1 MRLPKYLVESDPLL
15 SNVTQVENTAIE
27 ITDTEWTVEEL
38 EQAERQVLIS
48 MVHSSNNVTIDINF
62 CFFVVVRH
70 LKAFDKVLICK
81 VFYFL
86 SV

>member
-1 MRLPKYLVESDPLL
+1 MNMRLPKYLVESDPLL

-48 MVHSSNNVTIDINF
+48 MVHSSNNVTIHIIF
-62 CFFVVVRH
+62 CFLLLYV
-70 LKAFDKVLICK
+70 I
-81 VFYFL
+81 
-86 SV
+86 